1 MNPGLTSPCPG
12 HSPPRRT
19 PCWRCGAGR
28 AWLAAGLLMAS
39 GLGQATEAAATLP
52 ASALPV
58 PTRPPLVTVVA
69 GIVGYTRWPDDAAA
83 VRLCTLGDG
92 RGVDELLHAAELG
105 TAQRSIS
112 VRTAGGVHEAGR
124 SCDAIYVGAL
134 AAPARGELMR
144 ELIGRPVLLL
154 GEGAAFCSD
163 GGMFCLDAQAPA
175 VRFQANLDAIARSG
189 LRVNPMVLRIA
200 RQAKASGS

>member
-1 MNPGLTSPCPG
+1 L
-12 HSPPRRT
+12 PPRRAPCT
-19 PCWRCGAGR
+19 PCGAGR
-28 AWLAAGLLMAS
+28 AWLAAGLLMTCS
-39 GLGQATEAAATLP
+39 PGQATEPAAAIAAT
-52 ASALPV
+52 ALPT
-58 PTRPPLVTVVA
+58 PARPPLITVVA

-134 AAPARGELMR
+134 AAAARSELMH
-144 ELIGRPVLLL
+144 ELVGRPVLLL

-163 GGMFCLDAQAPA
+163 GGMFCLDAQASA

-200 RQAKASGS
+200 RQTKASGS